1 METSGPH
8 AVGATSCAE
17 SEPQARSPDAAGA
30 RILLVEH
37 DDLLRVLFGVILGQ
51 AGFDVV
57 SVADGRS
64 ALSEIDSAA
73 RPIEAVVTEV
83 ALGAGPSGWSVAFA
97 ARARWPACRVLYLTA
112 AGADA
117 RSLGGVADAIYLG
130 KPFDVAR
137 MADVLQTL
145 FDTTR

>member
-17 SEPQARSPDAAGA
+17 FEPQSPDAARP

-117 RSLGGVADAIYLG
+117 RSLGGLADAIYLG